1 MMWLLRGS
9 VIASL
14 FLLSANSAVAS
25 PSLTEQ
31 ALNLKL
37 DRHPV
42 WHALLHLYQD
52 KHRISDP
59 SFLLSHEQFSA
70 RQELILSIQTLLTES
85 SPLRCRFPARDYWLR
100 QQLHLPESSYAE
112 CPDLIEFQQKAPLDQ
127 LSVVYGAENLTS
139 ASSMMGHVLFKIAG
153 QTPEGQHRE
162 HAISFYT
169 DVRGIN
175 LPKIMYD
182 STIKGKKGY
191 FALSPYPEKH
201 DHYTLTEQRNVWVYD
216 IALTESQRQLVQ
228 YHLWELRQTQLKY
241 FFHTYNCATFTRFI
255 LALTGNSVLTQQT
268 GWQSPLDVIKAID
281 QSGLVQHTSFF
292 PSPRARIR
300 MLTQERSWVWKQQ
313 VLHAIANDQP
323 DQLPVAANAEDQ
335 YLLSKTVAALTD
347 DHGSQQ
353 PTATPAITQY
363 LQQTQQST
371 DSAYTLD
378 ISDYKSPLKSPLDSQ
393 IYLRLEQQADTE
405 RVVMG
410 FLPASHAL
418 DDDQRQNINNSELRM
433 ADVAISIT
441 PKTQKIRVEQFD
453 LYAMTTY
460 MPYDPLTG
468 GISSHFKLGYQQHY
482 TPQLQPYHALYLEG
496 GVGLSYDIH
505 PDITVAALANAK
517 VDRPSDLH
525 TTFFPELSVIIN
537 SVFDSKTILQHRSV
551 YPLNQQT
558 RPWYQTTTA
567 TFAIPINAQHRLSL
581 HSTYLW
587 NQQQHQSTLGLTWK
601 WLF

>member
-1 MMWLLRGS
+1 MMRLLRGS

-14 FLLSANSAVAS
+14 LILSTNSAIAS
-25 PSLTEQ
+25 PSLAER
-31 ALNLKL
+31 ALSLQL

-42 WHALLHLYQD
+42 WHALLHLHQD
-52 KHRISDP
+52 KNRISDP
-59 SFLLSHEQFSA
+59 HFLLSHEQFSA
-70 RQELILSIQTLLTES
+70 RQELVLSIQTLLAES
-85 SPLRCRFPARDYWLR
+85 APLHCRFPARDYWLR
-100 QQLHLPESSYAE
+100 QQLSLPERSYAD

-153 QTPEGQHRE
+153 QTPQGQRRE

-216 IALTESQRQLVQ
+216 IRLTESQRQLIQ

-255 LALTGNSVLTQQT
+255 LALTGHPLLAQQQ

-300 MLTQERSWVWKQQ
+300 MLTQQRSWAWKQQ
-313 VLHAIANDQP
+313 ILHAIASDQP
-323 DQLPVAANAEDQ
+323 DQLPVATGAEDQ
-335 YLLSKTVAALTD
+335 YLLIKTVEALTN
-347 DHGSQQ
+347 DHTRQQ
-353 PTATPAITQY
+353 QTSAPAIAQY
-363 LQQTQQST
+363 LQQAQQTANS
-371 DSAYTLD
+371 SYTLD
-378 ISDYKSPLKSPLDSQ
+378 VSAYKSPLKSPLDSQ
-393 IYLRLEQQADTE
+393 IYLRLDRQSDTE
-405 RVVMG
+405 RVVIG

-418 DDDQRQNINNSELRM
+418 DDDQRQNINNSQLRI
-433 ADVAISIT
+433 ADFAVSIT
-441 PKTQKIRVEQFD
+441 PKTQKIRIEQFD

-482 TPQLQPYHALYLEG
+482 TPQLERYHALYLEG
-496 GVGLSYDIH
+496 GIGLSYDIH

-517 VDRPSDLH
+517 IDRPSDLH
-525 TTFFPELSVIIN
+525 ATFFPELSVIIN

-551 YPLNQQT
+551 YPFNQNTQ
-558 RPWYQTTTA
+558 PWYQTGVV
-567 TFAIPINAQHRLSL
+567 FAIPINSQHRLSI
-581 HSTYLW
+581 HSTHLW
-587 NQQQHQSTLGLTWK
+587 NRQQHQSTLGLTWK